1 MEIIQ
6 RQKGNVVILDIH
18 GQISLGESK
27 EKFARAMDKIFEQP
41 DVNVL
46 VNFESINYL
55 DSTGIGELVGYM
67 NKFVENNRHLKIYRP
82 HERIRKLLKITK
94 LDTIFE
100 IYEDEEEALKSFSVK
115 IILKLCCISS
125 THCSAL
131 RTEFLFLSILKTLPK
146 LFVIIRIRHLHTTNK
161 NLLYYSSRFKWVTVC
176 NNEIG
181 AFSLFN

>member
-6 RQKGNVVILDIH
+6 RRKGNVVILDVH

-27 EKFARAMDKIFEQP
+27 EKFARVMDKLFEQP

-67 NKFVENNRHLKIYRP
+67 NKFVENKRHLKIYRP
-82 HERIRKLLKITK
+82 HERIRKLLNITK

-100 IYEDEEEALKSFSVK
+100 IYEDEEEALKSFS
-115 IILKLCCISS
+115 S
-125 THCSAL
+125 
-131 RTEFLFLSILKTLPK
+131 
-146 LFVIIRIRHLHTTNK
+146 
-161 NLLYYSSRFKWVTVC
+161 
-176 NNEIG
+176 
-181 AFSLFN
+181 

>member
-6 RQKGNVVILDIH
+6 RQKGNVVILDVH

-67 NKFVENNRHLKIYRP
+67 NKFVENKRHLKIYRP

-100 IYEDEEEALKSFSVK
+100 IYDDEEEALKSFTYSAECCRKMRVT
-115 IILKLCCISS
+115 IQYSLLK
-125 THCSAL
+125 AL
-131 RTEFLFLSILKTLPK
+131 EKFFLIFVDSENFPK
-146 LFVIIRIRHLHTTNK
+146 A
-161 NLLYYSSRFKWVTVC
+161 VC
-176 NNEIG
+176 DNSYQ
-181 AFSLFN
+181 ASPHHQ